1 MILGITGG
9 IATGKTAVSNI
20 LKEMNFE
27 IIDTDIISREVIKL
41 PKIIQS
47 IQNEFGSSV
56 INNGA
61 VDRRLLREVIFND
74 KEKVKKLNNIMH
86 PTIIEKT
93 KFEINRLQTSKKPVI
108 VVIPLLFET
117 NLEYL
122 VDSILLITAD
132 YDKQIERI
140 MKRDNS
146 TKINAENII
155 ASQMPLGE
163 KIKRSNY
170 VIENNGTYDELKEKV
185 LIFLKTLNYTGVN
198 KWKNL

>member
-20 LKEMNFE
+20 FKEMNFE

-47 IQNEFGSSV
+47 IQNEFGSGV

-61 VDRRLLREVIFND
+61 VDRKLLREIIFND
-74 KEKVKKLNNIMH
+74 KDKVKKLNNIMH

-93 KFEINRLQTSKKPVI
+93 KLEINRSQAEKKPVI

-155 ASQMPLGE
+155 SAQMSLSE
-163 KIKRSNY
+163 KIKKSNY

-198 KWKNL
+198 T